1 MVSAM
6 KRLEGKVL
14 LIAGGGADG
23 PPNKGEPLAIGNG
36 RAIAMLC
43 AREGARVMVTDRSLE
58 SARQTA
64 AAIVAEGGEAHAL
77 AADVS
82 DEQACIASVAETVSR
97 LGALHLMVNNVGIV
111 YPVDDFSLDT
121 ADYDHIMSI
130 NLRGHFLM
138 LKYSIPEIIK
148 AGGGAIVLNSSMGA
162 IRGGGATYGPSKA
175 AINSMVR
182 GVAVRYARDGVRC
195 NAVMPGLINS
205 TLARRTG
212 GEGRDA
218 AVAPLI
224 PMGRQGT
231 PWEVA
236 HAVLFLLSEEA
247 SYITGTELLVDGG
260 FCASVNLSTL
270 PRLSR

>member
-1 MVSAM
+1 M
-6 KRLEGKVL
+6 KRLDGKVL
-14 LIAGGGADG
+14 LVAGGGADG
-23 PPNKGEPLAIGNG
+23 PPNKGETLAIGNG

-43 AREGARVMVTDRSLE
+43 AREGARVMVTDRSMA
-58 SARQTA
+58 SAQETVD
-64 AAIVAEGGEAHAL
+64 AIVAEGGIARATE
-77 AADVS
+77 ADVS
-82 DEQACIASVAETVSR
+82 SDSACKASVTEAVEAFGS
-97 LGALHLMVNNVGIV
+97 LHLMVNNVGIV
-111 YPVDDFSLDT
+111 YPVDDFSIDV
-121 ADYDHIMSI
+121 ADYDHIMSV
-130 NLRGHFLM
+130 NLRGQFLM
-138 LKYSIPEIIK
+138 LKYAIPEIIK
-148 AGGGAIVLNSSMGA
+148 SGGGAIVLNSSMGA
-162 IRGGGATYGPSKA
+162 IRGGGATYGPSKS

-182 GVAVRYARDGVRC
+182 GVAVRYARDKVRC

-218 AVAPLI
+218 AVGPLV

-260 FCASVNLSTL
+260 FCATVNLGPL

>member
-1 MVSAM
+1 M

-14 LIAGGGADG
+14 LVAGGGADG
-23 PPNKGEPLAIGNG
+23 PPNKGETLAIGNG
-36 RAIAMLC
+36 RAIAILC
-43 AREGARVMVTDRSLE
+43 AREGARVMVTDRSLA
-58 SARQTA
+58 SAQETA
-64 AAIVAEGGEAHAL
+64 AAIRAEGGEADARQT
-77 AADVS
+77 DVS
-82 DEQACIASVAETVSR
+82 GEEACQTAVNTTVAR
-97 LGALHLMVNNVGIV
+97 FGALHLMVNNVGIV
-111 YPVDDFSLDT
+111 YPVDDFSIDVP
-121 ADYDHIMSI
+121 DYDKIMSV
-130 NLRGHFLM
+130 NLRGQFLM

-182 GVAVRYARDGVRC
+182 GVAARYARDGVRC

-218 AVAPLI
+218 AVSPLV

-260 FCASVNLSTL
+260 ICAGINLAPL

>member
-1 MVSAM
+1 
-6 KRLEGKVL
+6 
-14 LIAGGGADG
+14 
-23 PPNKGEPLAIGNG
+23 
-36 RAIAMLC
+36 MLC
-43 AREGARVMVTDRSLE
+43 AREGARVMVTDLSLH
-58 SARQTA
+58 SAQETA
-64 AAIVAEGGEAHAL
+64 TAIVAEGGEAHAF

-97 LGALHLMVNNVGIV
+97 FGTLNLMVNNVGIV
-111 YPVDDFSLDT
+111 YPVDDFSLEA
-121 ADYDHIMSI
+121 ADYDHIMGV
-130 NLRGHFLM
+130 NLRGQFLM
-138 LKYSIPEIIK
+138 LKHSIPEMIK

-182 GVAVRYARDGVRC
+182 GVAVRYARDRIRC

-212 GEGRDA
+212 GEGREA
-218 AVAPLI
+218 AVSPLI

-231 PWEVA
+231 SWEVA

-260 FCASVNLSTL
+260 FCASVNLSAL

>member
-1 MVSAM
+1 M
-6 KRLEGKVL
+6 KRLDGKVL
-14 LIAGGGADG
+14 LVAGGGADG
-23 PPNKGEPLAIGNG
+23 PPNKGEALAIGNG
-36 RAIAMLC
+36 RAIAILC
-43 AREGARVMVTDRSLE
+43 AREGARVMVTDRSLA
-58 SARQTA
+58 SAQETA
-64 AAIVAEGGEAHAL
+64 AAIVAEGGDAYAL
-77 AADVS
+77 EADVTS
-82 DEQACIASVAETVSR
+82 EDACKAAVAGTVNR
-97 LGALHLMVNNVGIV
+97 FAALHLMVNNVGIV

-121 ADYDHIMSI
+121 ADYDRIMSV
-130 NLRGHFLM
+130 NLRGQFLM
-138 LKYSIPEIIK
+138 LKHSIPEIIK
-148 AGGGAIVLNSSMGA
+148 SGGGAIVLNSSMGA
-162 IRGGGATYGPSKA
+162 IRGGGATYGPSKS

-182 GVAVRYARDGVRC
+182 GVAVRYARDKVRC

-218 AVAPLI
+218 AVGPLV

-260 FCASVNLSTL
+260 FCATVNLAPL

>member
-1 MVSAM
+1 MR
-6 KRLEGKVL
+6 RLDGKVL
-14 LIAGGGADG
+14 LVAGGGADG
-23 PPNKGEPLAIGNG
+23 PPNKGEKLAIGNG

-43 AREGARVMVTDRSLE
+43 AREGARVMIADRSLA
-58 SARQTA
+58 SARETA
-64 AAIVAEGGEAHAL
+64 DAIGAEGGVAQAL
-77 AADVS
+77 EADVS
-82 DEQACIASVAETVSR
+82 NEQACIATVAETVSR

-121 ADYDHIMSI
+121 ADYDHIMGV
-130 NLRGHFLM
+130 NLRGQFLM
-138 LKYSIPEIIK
+138 LKYAIPEIIR

-182 GVAVRYARDGVRC
+182 GVAVRYARDNIRC

-212 GEGRDA
+212 GEGREA
-218 AVAPLI
+218 AVSPLI

-236 HAVLFLLSEEA
+236 HAVLFLLSYEA
-247 SYITGTELLVDGG
+247 SYITGTEILVDGG
-260 FCASVNLSTL
+260 FCASVNLSAL

>member
-1 MVSAM
+1 
-6 KRLEGKVL
+6 
-14 LIAGGGADG
+14 
-23 PPNKGEPLAIGNG
+23 
-36 RAIAMLC
+36 
-43 AREGARVMVTDRSLE
+43 MVTDRSLA
-58 SARQTA
+58 SAQETA
-64 AAIVAEGGEAHAL
+64 AAIRAEGGEADARQT
-77 AADVS
+77 DVS
-82 DEQACIASVAETVSR
+82 GSRKHAEVAVNTTVAR
-97 LGALHLMVNNVGIV
+97 FGALHLMVNNVGIV
-111 YPVDDFSLDT
+111 YPVDDFCSIDVP
-121 ADYDHIMSI
+121 DYDKIMSV
-130 NLRGHFLM
+130 NLRGQFLM

-148 AGGGAIVLNSSMGA
+148 AGGGSIVLNSSMGA

-182 GVAVRYARDGVRC
+182 GVAVRYARDKVRC

-218 AVAPLI
+218 AVSPLV

-247 SYITGTELLVDGG
+247 SYITGTELLGDGG
-260 FCASVNLSTL
+260 ICAGINLAPL

>member
-1 MVSAM
+1 M
-6 KRLEGKVL
+6 KRLQNKVL
-14 LIAGGGADG
+14 LVAGGGADG
-23 PPNKGEPLAIGNG
+23 PPNKGETLAIGNG

-43 AREGARVMVTDRSLE
+43 AREGARVMITDRSLA
-58 SARQTA
+58 SAQETA
-64 AAIVAEGGEAHAL
+64 AAIVAEGGVAQAME
-77 AADVS
+77 ADVS
-82 DEQACIASVAETVSR
+82 SEAACRAAVEAAVSQF
-97 LGALHLMVNNVGIV
+97 GALHLMVNNVGIV
-111 YPVDDFSLDT
+111 YPLDDFSIDT
-121 ADYDHIMSI
+121 ADYDRLMSV
-130 NLRGHFLM
+130 NLRGQFLM
-138 LKYSIPEIIK
+138 LKYAIPEIVK
-148 AGGGAIVLNSSMGA
+148 AGGGAIVLNSSMAA

-182 GVAVRYARDGVRC
+182 GVAVRYARDNVRC

-236 HAVLFLLSEEA
+236 HAVLFLLSDEA
-247 SYITGTELLVDGG
+247 SYITGTEILVDGG
-260 FCASVNLSTL
+260 FCANINLAPL

>member
-1 MVSAM
+1 M
-6 KRLEGKVL
+6 KRLEGKIL
-14 LIAGGGADG
+14 LVAGGGADG
-23 PPNKGEPLAIGNG
+23 PPNKGESLAIGNG
-36 RAIAMLC
+36 RAIAMLG
-43 AREGARVMVTDRSLE
+43 AREGARVMVTDRSLA
-58 SARQTA
+58 SARETA
-64 AAIVAEGGEAHAL
+64 QAIIAEGGEADAL
-77 AADVS
+77 EADVS
-82 DEQACIASVAETVSR
+82 SEEACKSAVAATIAR
-97 LGALHLMVNNVGIV
+97 FGKLQLMVNNVGIV
-111 YPVDDFSLDT
+111 YPVDDFSMDT
-121 ADYDHIMSI
+121 PDYDRIMSV
-130 NLRGHFLM
+130 NLRGQFLM

-148 AGGGAIVLNSSMGA
+148 AGGGSIVLNSSMGA

-182 GVAVRYARDGVRC
+182 GVAVRYARDKVRC

-218 AVAPLI
+218 AVSPLV

-236 HAVLFLLSEEA
+236 QAMLFLLSDEA

-260 FCASVNLSTL
+260 ICASINLAPL

>member
-1 MVSAM
+1 M
-6 KRLEGKVL
+6 KRLDRKVL
-14 LIAGGGADG
+14 LVAGGGADG
-23 PPNKGEPLAIGNG
+23 PANKGETLAIGNG
-36 RAIAMLC
+36 RAIAILC
-43 AREGARVMVTDRSLE
+43 AREGARVMVTDRSLT
-58 SARQTA
+58 SAQETA
-64 AAIVAEGGEAHAL
+64 AAIVAEGG
-77 AADVS
+77 AADALEADVT
-82 DEQACIASVAETVSR
+82 DEDACKASVAAAVAKF
-97 LGALHLMVNNVGIV
+97 GALHLMVNNVGIV
-111 YPVDDFSLDT
+111 YPMDDFSLET
-121 ADYDHIMSI
+121 ADYDHIMSV
-130 NLRGHFLM
+130 NLRGQFLM
-138 LKYSIPEIIK
+138 LKYAIPEIIK

-182 GVAVRYARDGVRC
+182 GVAVRYAKDKVRC
-195 NAVMPGLINS
+195 NAVLPGLINS

-218 AVAPLI
+218 AVGPLV

-260 FCASVNLSTL
+260 FCATVNLAPL